1 MSRSYTFRDARL
13 RSPAL
18 RAINSAG
25 ACLRVAGLRLPR
37 LNPTAIIETANQAA
51 YTDLTPDHA
60 LAEALERYI
69 DSAETDANLNT
80 FGRMAVKNMLVG
92 ALTSRFALE
101 HWHQRHPELEQETID
116 QPWIVIGLPRT
127 GTSILSILLG
137 LDPFNRALLQW
148 EAQHPVPPSTLA
160 NAEEDPRVALHA
172 KTVAQMHQVNP
183 AISSMHPFG
192 STLAEECTA
201 VFTYSLRTI
210 GMETIAF
217 TPSYGHWLDAA
228 DATTAYQIHQKML
241 QALQQARPTSH
252 WVMKSPNHLWNLPAM
267 LSAYPDAR
275 VIWTHRDPA
284 KLVPSLASLNS
295 AMQMPFTR
303 KLNPPRVGEYWASK
317 VDTAIARA
325 MDFDANA
332 DTPWCCH
339 VQYQDLVSDPQ
350 KTLNRIYNHFD
361 TSTNAL
367 HLQRVNAWLGQSPQ
381 HSAGKHKYDA
391 ADFGWTK
398 NSLNQRYRDYLE
410 RYQIPGED

>member
-1 MSRSYTFRDARL
+1 MSA
-13 RSPAL
+13 
-18 RAINSAG
+18 
-25 ACLRVAGLRLPR
+25 AGLRLPR
-37 LNPTAIIETANQAA
+37 LKPREIIAAANHAA
-51 YTDLTPDHA
+51 TTDLAADTA
-60 LAEALERYI
+60 LTEALERYI
-69 DSAETDANLNT
+69 ESAETDANLNT
-80 FGRMAVKNMLVG
+80 FGRLAVKNMLVG

-101 HWHQRHPELEQETID
+101 GWHQQRPELQLETID

-160 NAEEDPRVALHA
+160 NAEEDPRIAEHA
-172 KTVAQMHQVNP
+172 KTVAQMHKINP

-228 DATTAYQIHQKML
+228 DATPAYQIHRKML
-241 QALQQARPTSH
+241 QALQQAQPTPH
-252 WVMKSPNHLWNLPAM
+252 WVMKSPNHLWNLPM

-303 KLNPPRVGEYWASK
+303 KLNAPRVGEYWAGK
-317 VDTAIARA
+317 VDTAIDRA
-325 MDFDANA
+325 ISFDTSA
-332 DTPWCCH
+332 DRSWCCH
-339 VQYQDLVSDPQ
+339 VQYQDLISDPQ
-350 KTLNRIYNHFD
+350 QTLQRIYNHFD
-361 TSTNAL
+361 TSTNEL
-367 HLQRVNAWLGQSPQ
+367 HLQRVKAWLGQSPQ
-381 HSAGKHKYDA
+381 HSAGTHRYDP

-398 NSLNQRYRDYLE
+398 GSLNKRYRDYRE
-410 RYQIPGED
+410 RYQIPGEV

>member
-1 MSRSYTFRDARL
+1 MSA
-13 RSPAL
+13 
-18 RAINSAG
+18 
-25 ACLRVAGLRLPR
+25 AGLRLPR
-37 LNPTAIIETANQAA
+37 LKSREIIEAANHATT
-51 YTDLTPDHA
+51 TDLAADTA
-60 LAEALERYI
+60 LTEALECYI
-69 DSAETDANLNT
+69 ESAETDANLNT
-80 FGRMAVKNMLVG
+80 FGRLAVKNMLVG

-101 HWHQRHPELEQETID
+101 HWYQQRPELQLETID
-116 QPWIVIGLPRT
+116 KPWIVIGLPRT

-160 NAEEDPRVALHA
+160 NAEEDPRIAQHA
-172 KTVAQMHQVNP
+172 KTVAQMHKINP

-217 TPSYGHWLDAA
+217 TPTYGRWLDAA
-228 DATTAYQIHQKML
+228 DATPAYQIHKKML
-241 QALQQARPTSH
+241 QALQQVQPTPH

-267 LSAYPDAR
+267 LSAYPNAR

-295 AMQMPFTR
+295 TMQMPFTR
-303 KLNPPRVGEYWASK
+303 ELNAPRVGEYWASK
-317 VDTAIARA
+317 VDTAIERA
-325 MDFDANA
+325 INFDANA

-339 VQYQDLVSDPQ
+339 VQYQDLISEPQ
-350 KTLNRIYNHFD
+350 QTLNRIYNHFD
-361 TSTNAL
+361 TSTSQL
-367 HLQRVNAWLGQSPQ
+367 HLQRVKAWLGQRPQ
-381 HSAGKHKYDA
+381 HSAGTHRYDA

-398 NSLNQRYRDYLE
+398 DSLNQRYRDYRE
-410 RYQIPGED
+410 RYQIPAEV